1 MPTSR
6 LQIGAIAGALM
17 ASSPVSAAETTTY
30 TYDARGRV
38 VHAARAGSVNNG
50 ITTSYQFDKADN
62 RVAVTTSGAAGT
74 GGGGTGGGGT
84 GGGGTGG
91 GGTPPPIQ
99 PASSSAVVVPIDS
112 YRIIAL
118 PGLNN

>member
-84 GGGGTGG
+84 
-91 GGTPPPIQ
+91 PPPIQ